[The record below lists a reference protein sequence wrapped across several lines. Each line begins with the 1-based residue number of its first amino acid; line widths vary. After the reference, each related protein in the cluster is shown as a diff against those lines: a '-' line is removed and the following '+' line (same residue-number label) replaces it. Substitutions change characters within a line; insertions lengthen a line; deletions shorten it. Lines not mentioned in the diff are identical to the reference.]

1 MSRLNGQ
8 NYLVLGFALAFGG
21 IFLSPAFS
29 RADPSKY
36 PEFAQQKVPDDVTLQ
51 FISVDDLNA
60 ELKAG
65 KKPVIVDVRSEEEF
79 RELHIPGA
87 LSAPIGEFT
96 FYIKNMP
103 KDRPVVLY

>member
-1 MSRLNGQ
+1 MSRLNGK
-8 NYLVLGFALAFGG
+8 NYLVLGLALAFAG

-36 PEFAQQKVPDDVTLQ
+36 PEFAQQKVPDNVTLQ
-51 FISVDDLNA
+51 FISVDDLSA

-96 FYIKNMP
+96 FHIKNLP
-103 KDRPVVLY
+103 KDRPLVLY